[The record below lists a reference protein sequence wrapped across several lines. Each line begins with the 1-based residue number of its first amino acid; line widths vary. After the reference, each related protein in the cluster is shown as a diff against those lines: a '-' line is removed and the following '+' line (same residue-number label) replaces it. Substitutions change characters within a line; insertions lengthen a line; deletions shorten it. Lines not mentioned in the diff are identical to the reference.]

1 MKLQHIFASC
11 RLMKSVY
18 VLRDHCLQLPLLL
31 PLCKLPVCLV
41 RPCRS
46 SRKKD
51 LLIIKAEEFLRML
64 IVKGVTQ
71 NRLWRI
77 VVLLVV
83 QSVHASEIR
92 NSALRGDSGSAEKH
106 HIVRPLNQLIQL
118 LNPFFH
124 FCQLIHICSPRQN
137 HHQRPRNRIP

>member
-1 MKLQHIFASC
+1 MKLQHISASC
-11 RLMKSVY
+11 RLVKSVN
-18 VLRDHCLQLPLLL
+18 VLCDHSLQLPLLL

-41 RPCRS
+41 RSCCS

-64 IVKGVTQ
+64 IVKSVTQ
-71 NRLWRI
+71 NCLRRI
-77 VVLLVV
+77 VVLLMV
-83 QSVHASEIR
+83 QAIHTSEIR
-92 NSALRGDSGSAEKH
+92 NSTLRGNSGSAEKH

-137 HHQRPRNRIP
+137 RHQRPRNRIP